1 MKQHIYPRKPLA
13 RNMLREIYDIAC
25 QEFPYGFRAR
35 DMVNYIQ
42 KNNLRMSRQQIW
54 RSLFFI
60 ANDPR
65 SKLIRKRKA
74 VYVWQN

>member
-1 MKQHIYPRKPLA
+1 MKKHIYPRKPLA
-13 RNMLREIYDIAC
+13 RNILREIYDIA
-25 QEFPYGFRAR
+25 QKEFPYGFRTK

-42 KNNLRMSRQQIW
+42 KNRIQMNRQQIW

-65 SKLIRKRKA
+65 SGLTRKRKA
-74 VYVWQN
+74 VYIWR